1 MASWFFQWYFEEED
15 YYMVNY
21 IYWLL
26 VNLYSCFGDFQIV
39 IGLFCMVYCFF
50 KDIGCIVVQAKVL
63 NDLVIV
69 EELVGELDV
78 VLGYIEVVLNLENF
92 LAKDLVLLYS
102 VWVRVFGVLGWYEVV
117 LYVIDVVFVYLLKVE
132 QVLFVY
138 FCEWEGF
145 FWNVWG
151 SINVVF

>member
-1 MASWFFQWYFEEED
+1 M
-15 YYMVNY
+15 
-21 IYWLL
+21 
-26 VNLYSCFGDFQIV
+26 
-39 IGLFCMVYCFF
+39 
-50 KDIGCIVVQAKVL
+50 

-132 QVLFVY
+132 
-138 FCEWEGF
+138 
-145 FWNVWG
+145 
-151 SINVVF
+151 